1 MLSRLRLADLPFLIK
16 IGVAPMVA
24 LAMMVWLAFMAGSG
38 ISSQSHTI
46 TRVAQSGAGA
56 EKLNQALIGVQE
68 INGSLYRTLSLRAA
82 NTKGLNAAQE
92 LKSLKTRIDGVV
104 KTLTEYRDNFATA
117 ENKADINGLITD
129 VTKYRGA
136 VDWVAQMLDVD
147 FASAVSFL
155 APFDANF
162 QSLNERMEKLSEAIA
177 EERQHTVD
185 QAAISAAATQRSSV
199 MGLIVALVITAI
211 VAAIVAIAVVRSIQL
226 IATSTRLLA
235 SGDTSVDIQ
244 ALHRRDELGSIV
256 TSLVVFRDNLVR
268 VAALQEEQAELK
280 RRSEAEQRHTLL
292 ELADRLERGVSGVS
306 SVLSTQ
312 AGNMQNAARSLST
325 TASHTREEAAAAAD
339 STNEATGNVNGV
351 SAATTEL
358 SASIQEISR
367 QVTQS
372 AEITSK
378 AVHEARQTADNFN
391 ELEQTAQRIG
401 SVVEL
406 INAIAGQTNLLA
418 LNATI
423 EAARAGEAGK
433 GFAVVAAEVKTLAS
447 QTARATEEISSQVNA
462 MQSATRSSVQAIGRI
477 TKVIDT
483 ISEISTAISS
493 AVEQQSASTSEIARS
508 VNQLAMSTLSV
519 AGRIDSVSNAAQG
532 TGEAASAVLTS
543 ANDLAKQSD
552 ILHNEVTLFL
562 TQVRAA

>member
-244 ALHRRDELGSIV
+244 ALHRRDELGAIV